1 MTGHAWFKTLPAE
14 WALVELKW
22 VARIYSGGTPD
33 RSRQEFWTDGDI
45 PWLASG
51 CVNQW
56 MVTEPSEY
64 ITKKGFEASSARFV
78 PRGAVLIGLAGQ
90 GKTKGTAALSLI
102 EATINQSVAAI
113 VCGSA
118 LDPRFLHYWLSV
130 NHSNIR
136 GLSGG
141 DLRDGLNHGHVGTI
155 PVPLPPRVLQTRI
168 ADYLDRETATID
180 ALIEKQR
187 GLVAGLRRRRATAIV
202 AATSGMQS
210 KGDRGESSSSWLKDI
225 PAHWSEL
232 PVKRILTDVQSGY
245 WGSDEVGDGIDV
257 RVVRVADFDRPTLS
271 VGTAPTIR
279 SVAPTERA
287 KAALRRGD
295 LLMEKSGGT
304 GINPVGFVVSY
315 ESDEESI
322 FANFIVRLRPR
333 PDQHT
338 RFWLYALNG
347 AYTSGLTWKS
357 VNQTT
362 GIQNLD
368 MTSFLSEVFPVPPLA
383 EQQEISDHLDR
394 ETAKIDA
401 LIAKAERFIELA
413 QERRAALITAA
424 VTGQIEIPT

>member
-1 MTGHAWFKTLPAE
+1 MPAE

-33 RSRQEFWTDGDI
+33 RSRPEFWTDGDI

-56 MVTEPSEY
+56 KVTEPSEY

-78 PRGAVLIGLAGQ
+78 PPGAVLIGLAGQ

-141 DLRDGLNHGHVGTI
+141 DLRDGLNHGHVGAI

-180 ALIEKQR
+180 ALIDKQTAHV
-187 GLVAGLRRRRATAIV
+187 GLLRERRLAAQNRAVMGLDLDSDLIDGEQV
-202 AATSGMQS
+202 PVGWTSGPIKRVLESLDSRRVPLNADERGARQGS
-210 KGDRGESSSSWLKDI
+210 FPYYGASGVIDSVDDYLFDGDLVLVGEDGANLLNRSTPLAFVAYGQYWVNNH
-225 PAHWSEL
+225 AHVL
-232 PVKRILTDVQSGY
+232 RPKFGPVEFWAARIEALDVSPVVSGSAQPKLT
-245 WGSDEVGDGIDV
+245 
-257 RVVRVADFDRPTLS
+257 ADALM
-271 VGTAPTIR
+271 
-279 SVAPTERA
+279 
-287 KAALRRGD
+287 ALRISWP
-295 LLMEKSGGT
+295 E
-304 GINPVGFVVSY
+304 NP
-315 ESDEESI
+315 DDM
-322 FANFIVRLRPR
+322 ARIVE
-333 PDQHT
+333 
-338 RFWLYALNG
+338 
-347 AYTSGLTWKS
+347 
-357 VNQTT
+357 V
-362 GIQNLD
+362 
-368 MTSFLSEVFPVPPLA
+368 MT
-383 EQQEISDHLDR
+383 R

-401 LIAKAERFIELA
+401 LISKAERFIELA

-424 VTGQIEIPT
+424 VTGQIEIPTED

>member
-1 MTGHAWFKTLPAE
+1 MTVQPLN
-14 WALVELKW
+14 VESSVPLSSLADVVLGKMLQPR
-22 VARIYSGGTPD
+22 AQR
-33 RSRQEFWTDGDI
+33 DGDVEV
-45 PWLASG
+45 PYLRSASI
-51 CVNQW
+51 QD
-56 MVTEPSEY
+56 SELDLGGV
-64 ITKKGFEASSARFV
+64 KRMWASPLEAVALDLRAGDVVVSEGGSVGRA
-78 PRGAVLIGLAGQ
+78 AVLREDLPGVIFQ
-90 GKTKGTAALSLI
+90 
-102 EATINQSVAAI
+102 NSVNRLRPRHG
-113 VCGSA
+113 VDG
-118 LDPRFLHYWLSV
+118 RFLAYVLSAIR
-130 NHSNIR
+130 HSGYFSVYCDAVSIAHLTAEKLGR
-136 GLSGG
+136 
-141 DLRDGLNHGHVGTI
+141 LRI
-155 PVPLPPRVLQTRI
+155 PAADADAQQRI
-168 ADYLDRETATID
+168 ADYLDRETAAID
-180 ALIEKQR
+180 ALIDKQR

-202 AATSGMQS
+202 AATSGMQAN
-210 KGDRGESSSSWLKDI
+210 GDRGESASSWLKDM

-232 PVKRILTDVQSGY
+232 PIKRVLTDVQSGY
-245 WGSDEVGDGIDV
+245 WGSDEVGDGTDV

-279 SVAPTERA
+279 SVTPSERA

-333 PDQHT
+333 PDQHA

-368 MTSFLSEVFPVPPLA
+368 MASFMSEVFPVPPLD
-383 EQQEISDHLDR
+383 EQREIADHLDR

-424 VTGQIEIPT
+424 VTVQIEIPTED

>member
-1 MTGHAWFKTLPAE
+1 MSTWTIRRVGDMARLINGHPFDSDDFTPTGDVP
-14 WALVELKW
+14 LVRIRDITAADFETYVPQHTVPQDKVLK
-22 VARIYSGGTPD
+22 
-33 RSRQEFWTDGDI
+33 DGD
-45 PWLASG
+45 
-51 CVNQW
+51 V
-56 MVTEPSEY
+56 V
-64 ITKKGFEASSARFV
+64 
-78 PRGAVLIGLAGQ
+78 IGMDGDFNVIRWRR
-90 GKTKGTAALSLI
+90 GTAAL
-102 EATINQSVAAI
+102 NQR
-113 VCGSA
+113 VCA
-118 LDPRFLHYWLSV
+118 LRDTGVSDLRFLAYALPDHLKVINDLTYSTTVKHLSSGQV
-130 NHSNIR
+130 T
-136 GLSGG
+136 GLRITAP
-141 DLRDGLNHGHVGTI
+141 DRDDQG
-155 PVPLPPRVLQTRI
+155 RI

-187 GLVAGLRRRRATAIV
+187 ALVAGLRRRRVAAIV
-202 AATSGMQS
+202 AATSGMQAN
-210 KGDRGESSSSWLKDI
+210 GDRGESASSWLKYM

-232 PVKRILTDVQSGY
+232 PIKRILTDVQSGY
-245 WGSDEVGDGIDV
+245 WGSDEVGDGTDV

-279 SVAPTERA
+279 SVTPSERA

-333 PDQHT
+333 PDQHA

-368 MTSFLSEVFPVPPLA
+368 MASFMSELFPVPPLD
-383 EQQEISDHLDR
+383 EQREIADHLDR

-424 VTGQIEIPT
+424 VTGQLEIPTED

>member
-1 MTGHAWFKTLPAE
+1 MTARSSSRKFGWCVDLVSDNAPEESEFRVAAESMVGHTGR
-14 WALVELKW
+14 LVTDHQIDSEGRGTSFRAGDLLFSKLRPYLAKSW
-22 VARIYSGGTPD
+22 VANRDG
-33 RSRQEFWTDGDI
+33 EALGDI
-45 PWLASG
+45 HVYRPVDGMCSRYLGYLVLSSFFLEQVNASTYG
-51 CVNQW
+51 
-56 MVTEPSEY
+56 
-64 ITKKGFEASSARFV
+64 TKMPRANWDFIKTIGVWV
-78 PRGAVLIGLAGQ
+78 PDFDTQR
-90 GKTKGTAALSLI
+90 
-102 EATINQSVAAI
+102 
-113 VCGSA
+113 
-118 LDPRFLHYWLSV
+118 
-130 NHSNIR
+130 
-136 GLSGG
+136 
-141 DLRDGLNHGHVGTI
+141 
-155 PVPLPPRVLQTRI
+155 RI

-187 GLVAGLRRRRATAIV
+187 ALVAGLRRRRVAAIV
-202 AATSGMQS
+202 AATSGMQAN
-210 KGDRGESSSSWLKDI
+210 GDRGESASSWLKYM

-232 PVKRILTDVQSGY
+232 PIKRILTDVQSGY
-245 WGSDEVGDGIDV
+245 WGSDEVGDGTDV

-279 SVAPTERA
+279 SVTPSERA

-333 PDQHT
+333 PDQHA

-368 MTSFLSEVFPVPPLA
+368 MASFMSELFPVPPLD
-383 EQQEISDHLDR
+383 EQREIADHLDR

-424 VTGQIEIPT
+424 VTGQIEIPTED

>member
-1 MTGHAWFKTLPAE
+1 VSKQLRRVAQVNPPVPELRGLGDDEVTFLPLEAVWPDGRRRYEFTKPANTAGYTVFRRGDVVMPKITPTFEAGRVFVADDLPTAAGLATTEVHVLRARGIEPRYLAYFLRTQPVLSEGETVLQGVGNLRRVTAE
-14 WALVELKW
+14 WV
-22 VARIYSGGTPD
+22 ST
-33 RSRQEFWTDGDI
+33 
-45 PWLASG
+45 
-51 CVNQW
+51 
-56 MVTEPSEY
+56 
-64 ITKKGFEASSARFV
+64 
-78 PRGAVLIGLAGQ
+78 
-90 GKTKGTAALSLI
+90 LS
-102 EATINQSVAAI
+102 
-113 VCGSA
+113 
-118 LDPRFLHYWLSV
+118 
-130 NHSNIR
+130 
-136 GLSGG
+136 
-141 DLRDGLNHGHVGTI
+141 I
-155 PVPLPPRVLQTRI
+155 PVDNESGQARI

-187 GLVAGLRRRRATAIV
+187 ALVAGLRRRRVAAIV
-202 AATSGMQS
+202 AATSGMQAN
-210 KGDRGESSSSWLKDI
+210 GDRGESSSSWLKYM

-232 PVKRILTDVQSGY
+232 PIKRILTDVQSGY
-245 WGSDEVGDGIDV
+245 WGSDEVGDGTDV

-279 SVAPTERA
+279 SVTPSERA

-333 PDQHT
+333 PDQHA

-368 MTSFLSEVFPVPPLA
+368 MASFMSELFPVPPLD
-383 EQQEISDHLDR
+383 EQREIADHLDR

-424 VTGQIEIPT
+424 VTGQIEIPTED